1 MLQRLIPDKHLSRAF
16 GVLESLYMA
25 GEGIGSFVASLLVVT
40 IGTRPTLVVAGLLL
54 PLTILLTRHRLTE
67 LDVGVRIPEG
77 EMELLANP
85 DLRSSSRARPRAGRA
100 EPHPGVRVPRNE
112 GDREGDPHGDRFY
125 AIVEGTVH
133 VDVGGRVIAS
143 EGPGSCFGEI
153 ALLDDVPRTA
163 TVTAT
168 SDLRLLALDR
178 DDFLRAVTGHEPS
191 DEAARAF
198 AAERRSEQE
207 ADDEEER

>member
-1 MLQRLIPDKHLSRAF
+1 VIS
-16 GVLESLYMA
+16 
-25 GEGIGSFVASLLVVT
+25 
-40 IGTRPTLVVAGLLL
+40 
-54 PLTILLTRHRLTE
+54 
-67 LDVGVRIPEG
+67 
-77 EMELLANP
+77 
-85 DLRSSSRARPRAGRA
+85 
-100 EPHPGVRVPRNE
+100 
-112 GDREGDPHGDRFY
+112 EGDPHGDRFY
-125 AIVEGTVH
+125 AIVEGTVN

-207 ADDEEER
+207 PGEAEDGS